1 MASPRPTTFS
11 THNLD
16 RFGDQR
22 KDEGWIV
29 AALAHETTRVHI
41 VHSGHVATMGDR
53 SAAIDVKSARLLG
66 GADASFVLLG
76 DLGGVAHFALDAST
90 IAKPD
95 VEKVLHEDAMF
106 VMLRDAAAL
115 LHVDDANML
124 AFASGIATWH
134 MNHKH
139 CGRCGESTVVRA
151 AGHERHCPSC
161 GYDCF
166 PRTDPAMIVLV
177 HDKTN
182 ERCVLGRQKIWPP
195 TMYSTLAGF
204 LEPGESLEDTVRREV
219 KEEVGLVVDD
229 VRYVASQPW
238 PFPQSVMIGYLAEA
252 VTEELRVHPTE
263 LDDARWFTREEV
275 VDAAAMGRRGNPM
288 IPPPVTIARRLIDA
302 WLGV

>member
-1 MASPRPTTFS
+1 MVSPRPTTFS

-22 KDEGWIV
+22 KDPVWLA
-29 AALAHETTRVHI
+29 AALARETTRVHI
-41 VHSGHVATMGDR
+41 VHSGQVATVGERSASVEVHVARALTTVDTW
-53 SAAIDVKSARLLG
+53 
-66 GADASFVLLG
+66 VLLG
-76 DLGGVAHFALDAST
+76 DIGGVAHFALDASLL
-90 IAKPD
+90 PRD
-95 VEKVLHEDAMF
+95 SVEKALHEDAMF
-106 VMLRDAAAL
+106 VALRDAASV
-115 LHVDDANML
+115 LHADDANML

-134 MNHKH
+134 VNHQH
-139 CGRCGESTVVRA
+139 CGRCGTATEVRA

-177 HDKTN
+177 HDRAN

-219 KEEVGLVVDD
+219 KEEVGLIVDD

-252 VTEELRVHPTE
+252 ITEDLHVHPTE
-263 LDDARWFTREEV
+263 LDDARWFTRSEV
-275 VDAAAMGRRGNPM
+275 IDAAAMGRRGNPM

>member
-11 THNLD
+11 TRNLD

-22 KDEGWIV
+22 KDEVWLE
-29 AALAHETTRVHI
+29 AALGHERTVVHI
-41 VHSGHVATMGDR
+41 VHTGQVATIGERSASLNVHVAR
-53 SAAIDVKSARLLG
+53 SLG
-66 GADASFVLLG
+66 VEQPLVLLG
-76 DLGGVAHFALDAST
+76 DIGGVAHFALDVSSLSRSA
-90 IAKPD
+90 

-106 VMLRDAAAL
+106 VALRDAAAL
-115 LHVDDANML
+115 LHEDDANLL

-134 MNHKH
+134 VNHRF
-139 CGRCGESTVVRA
+139 CGRCGNETVVRA
-151 AGHERHCPSC
+151 AGHERHCSSC

-177 HDKTN
+177 HDRAN
-182 ERCVLGRQKIWPP
+182 ERCVMGRQKIWPP

-204 LEPGESLEDTVRREV
+204 LEPGESLEDTVVREV
-219 KEEVGLVVDD
+219 KEEVGLVVDN

-238 PFPQSVMIGYLAEA
+238 PFPQSIMIGFLAEA

-288 IPPPVTIARRLIDA
+288 IPPPVTIARRLIDT